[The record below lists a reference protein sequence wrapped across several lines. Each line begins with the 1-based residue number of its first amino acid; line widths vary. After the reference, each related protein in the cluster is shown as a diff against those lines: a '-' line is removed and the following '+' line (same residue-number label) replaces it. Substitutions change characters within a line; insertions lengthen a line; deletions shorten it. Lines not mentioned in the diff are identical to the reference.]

1 MVSITKNGR
10 TNKKAGESIKFDMK
24 VLVTGGAGYV
34 GSHCVE
40 ELVKN
45 GFEVVVFDNLSLGHI
60 EAVPKEAVFIKGDL
74 ANKKAI
80 EQVFNEHKFDGVLHF
95 AARSLVGESM
105 QDPFL
110 YLGNNVINALN
121 LLAVMIKNNVNKFIL
136 SSTANL
142 FDEPKTIPIDESA
155 AIIPGS
161 PYGESKHIIERYLY
175 WLDRIFGFRYTSL
188 RYFNAAGASPSGERG
203 EDHKPETHLIPIV
216 ISTALGRR
224 DKVLVFGN
232 DYKTRDGSCIRDYIH
247 VSDLATAHI
256 LSLRSLTKKSMVYN
270 LGSGSGYS
278 VFEVISEVEKV
289 VGKKVRYEV
298 GPRRLGD
305 PVQLVASSSKIKKE
319 LGWKPKYGL
328 EEIVETAYK
337 WHKNN
342 PRGFA

>member
-1 MVSITKNGR
+1 
-10 TNKKAGESIKFDMK
+10 MK

-232 DYKTRDGSCIRDYIH
+232 DYATRDGSCIRDYIH

>member
-1 MVSITKNGR
+1 
-10 TNKKAGESIKFDMK
+10 MK

-105 QDPFL
+105 PDPFL

>member
-1 MVSITKNGR
+1 
-10 TNKKAGESIKFDMK
+10 MK
-24 VLVTGGAGYV
+24 VLVTGGAGYG

>member
-1 MVSITKNGR
+1 
-10 TNKKAGESIKFDMK
+10 MK

>member
-1 MVSITKNGR
+1 
-10 TNKKAGESIKFDMK
+10 MK

-203 EDHKPETHLIPIV
+203 EDHKIETHLIPIV

>member
-1 MVSITKNGR
+1 M
-10 TNKKAGESIKFDMK
+10 
-24 VLVTGGAGYV
+24 
-34 GSHCVE
+34 
-40 ELVKN
+40 
-45 GFEVVVFDNLSLGHI
+45 
-60 EAVPKEAVFIKGDL
+60 
-74 ANKKAI
+74 
-80 EQVFNEHKFDGVLHF
+80 
-95 AARSLVGESM
+95 
-105 QDPFL
+105 
-110 YLGNNVINALN
+110 
-121 LLAVMIKNNVNKFIL
+121 
-136 SSTANL
+136 
-142 FDEPKTIPIDESA
+142 
-155 AIIPGS
+155 
-161 PYGESKHIIERYLY
+161 
-175 WLDRIFGFRYTSL
+175 
-188 RYFNAAGASPSGERG
+188 
-203 EDHKPETHLIPIV
+203 
-216 ISTALGRR
+216 
-224 DKVLVFGN
+224 LVFGN